1 MFLTISLE
9 VGVLKLCGQDHKKE
23 QSYIKGYLHIKNENT
38 TLNTVKKFRS
48 FNPMT
53 LKVYIYIYNPQRIA

>member
-9 VGVLKLCGQDHKKE
+9 AGVLKLCGQDHKKE

-38 TLNTVKKFRS
+38 ILNTVKKAFIIQS
-48 FNPMT
+48 TTHSLNN
-53 LKVYIYIYNPQRIA
+53 IIASIEKGC